1 MRKYIY
7 LLIAVFLS
15 SSFAFAQEY
24 KKAFHEVQ
32 YLFEQRLPAAADELK
47 NYLVEYPYNVY
58 EDEVHTMLGVLYVEK
73 KQYKRAIKSF
83 GNVRVTN
90 LSRTTEPIYHFY
102 LGYAYLQIQDY
113 DSALE
118 EMLHIKNTESA
129 YMAPAK
135 YYTGYCYY
143 IQKELQK
150 ALIEFLIVEQLSGY
164 EQIAPY
170 YIVQI
175 HYAQGEYKKVYKRA
189 EELLKR
195 YPDNQ
200 QNNELHRML
209 GEMYYQDSLYDD
221 AVRHLEAYRTICRD
235 NNMEILRN
243 DMYLLGLSH
252 YMIRNYQEAANY
264 LKTIALSEDTIS
276 ENICLHLGH
285 AYLRLEDIENAK
297 LSYAAAIRYNI
308 NPKVREEAMYNY
320 VQVTYLQNSAL
331 GESINAFQDFI
342 REYPKSKYINK
353 VYALM
358 ADLYMTSKNYLAA
371 LTTLETIS
379 EADEKIQDTKQYL
392 RYQLAVDAFVQ
403 GKMPE
408 VIQWSNEVI
417 TNATGPSTQKTEAYY
432 LAAQAY
438 YNLHHYAQ
446 VIEQIDLYNQQPNV
460 KESENKAFAT
470 YLKAYALFNQN
481 NYEAAESL
489 FRAYIA
495 TQPATNLQADALNR
509 IGDCLFQARKFTDAI
524 ECYTQVSDL
533 KSVGADYA
541 ILQNG
546 YAQGLL
552 HQYGKKVLVL
562 NELIQLYPQSDYAD
576 EALYEIA
583 RAHLQQNQP
592 REAIQAY
599 QSLLQNYP
607 NSNRAVKASLEMG
620 MAYRTLK
627 QYDQAIQSFKST
639 IASYPTTE
647 EAYAALEGLEQVY
660 VETNKIEDYIAY
672 TKQLSKI
679 NMQTA
684 SSEDS
689 LVYVTAELQYMHG
702 NYPQAA
708 AGFTTYLTTFCPG
721 GRYCTNA
728 TYYAA
733 RSYYQLKQ
741 FEQAI
746 ELYSELADIQ
756 GNPYMEEACMR
767 VAELSFDKNEYQ
779 TARYYFQRM
788 SQVASSSAMRLT
800 ALLGVLRCSQKIGD
814 NTLVIEAANHLLDQG
829 ELEND
834 VRMEA
839 LYYRAKAQLSDNQY
853 GLAIVDFTP
862 VAKEVRTVWGAEA
875 KYQLAYCYF
884 QLGSIDLAEQ
894 EIMAFT
900 QMQTSH
906 QYWLAKSLILLSDIN
921 IKRNE
926 LFQAKQYLLALQS
939 NYKLQDDIPTIINE
953 KLQHITLLEQ
963 QIPEPTTETEE
974 DTL

>member
-1 MRKYIY
+1 MREKIHI
-7 LLIAVFLS
+7 LIAVFLS
-15 SSFAFAQEY
+15 SSLALAQDY
-24 KKAFHEVQ
+24 KKAFNDVQ
-32 YLFEQRLPAAADELK
+32 HLFEYRFSVATDELK
-47 NYLVEYPYNVY
+47 NYLEDYPYNVY
-58 EDEVHTMLGVLYVEK
+58 EDEIHTMLGVLYTEK
-73 KQYKRAIKSF
+73 EQYKRAIKSF
-83 GNVRVTN
+83 SKVRVKN
-90 LSRTTEPIYHFY
+90 LSRATEPMYHFY
-102 LGYAYLQIQDY
+102 LGYAYLQLQDY
-113 DSALE
+113 HSALK
-118 EMLHIKNTESA
+118 EMLLIKNKESA
-129 YMAPAK
+129 YMAHAK

-150 ALIEFLIVEQLSGY
+150 ALIEFLIVEQLGDY

-175 HYAQGEYKKVYKRA
+175 HYAQGEYEKVYKRA

-209 GEMYYQDSLYDD
+209 GEMYYQDSLYND
-221 AVRHLEAYRTICRD
+221 AVRHLETYRTLCNT
-235 NNMEILRN
+235 NNIEILRN

-252 YMIRNYQEAANY
+252 YMIRNYQEAANC
-264 LKTIALSEDTIS
+264 LKTITLSEDTIS
-276 ENICLHLGH
+276 ENTCLHLGH
-285 AYLRLEDIENAK
+285 AYLRLEDLENAK
-297 LSYAAAIRYNI
+297 LAYAAAIRYNI

-379 EADEKIQDTKQYL
+379 DADEKIQDTKQYL

-403 GKMPE
+403 GKMSE
-408 VIQWSNEVI
+408 VIQWSNEII
-417 TNATGPSTQKTEAYY
+417 TNATKLSSYKTEAYY

-438 YNLHHYAQ
+438 YSLHHYPQ
-446 VIEQIDLYNQQPNV
+446 VVEQINLYQQQPNV
-460 KESENKAFAT
+460 KDSKNKDLAT
-470 YLKAYALFNQN
+470 YIKAYAFFNQK
-481 NYEAAESL
+481 NYDAAQPL

-495 TQPATNLQADALNR
+495 TEPAINLRVDALNR
-509 IGDCLFQARKFTDAI
+509 LGDCLFHARQFADAI
-524 ECYTQVSDL
+524 EFYTQVSNL
-533 KSVGADYA
+533 KSTGADYA

-552 HQYGKKVLVL
+552 HQYAKKVLVL
-562 NELIQLYPQSDYAD
+562 NDLIQFYPQSDYAD
-576 EALYEIA
+576 DALYEIA
-583 RAHLQQNQP
+583 RAQLQQHQYQ
-592 REAIQAY
+592 EAIQVY

-607 NSNRAVKASLEMG
+607 NSNQAVKASLEMG

-627 QYDQAIQSFKST
+627 QYEQAIQSFKNT
-639 IASYPTTE
+639 IANYPATE

-660 VETNKIEDYIAY
+660 VETNNIGDYIIY
-672 TKQLSKI
+672 TKQLSKL

-689 LVYVTAELQYMHG
+689 LVYVTAELQYMYG
-702 NYPQAA
+702 NYSQAA

-741 FEQAI
+741 FEQAMD
-746 ELYSELADIQ
+746 LYSELADIQ

-862 VAKEVRTVWGAEA
+862 VAKEVRTMWGAEA

-953 KLQHITLLEQ
+953 KLQHIAQLEQ
-963 QIPEPTTETEE
+963 QNEEPTTETEE
-974 DTL
+974 ETL